1 MILSSAVASVVVV
14 PTNRG
19 CSDHKVLESGDKAV
33 AARIAARFP
42 TRFLRDYVYWKMRT
56 DPIYR
61 VVSESVAGAQD
72 LPLLDLGCGTGV
84 LAFYLREHG
93 FTGAVHGVD
102 LDAPKIKVA
111 KEIAASLSSNA
122 VFDRMDFRDVRD
134 GSPGHVTMLDV
145 LLFVP
150 EATQKELLARAAF
163 FVEPERGV
171 LIVRSGIGDGS
182 WRHRLTS
189 VMDHMACFCRWMK
202 LLPVKYPS
210 REIFLE
216 VLGPLGFDVEFR
228 PLWGRM
234 PFNNHVIIARKR
246 RS

>member
-1 MILSSAVASVVVV
+1 M
-14 PTNRG
+14 
-19 CSDHKVLESGDKAV
+19 LESGDKEV

-42 TRFLRDYVYWKMRT
+42 TRFLQGYVYWKIRT

-61 VVSESVAGAQD
+61 VVSEAFAESPD
-72 LPLLDLGCGTGV
+72 LPLLDLGCGAGV

-93 FTGAVHGVD
+93 FAGEIHGVD
-102 LDAPKIKVA
+102 LDGPKIKVA
-111 KEIAASLSSNA
+111 REIAASLNSNA
-122 VFDRMDFRDVRD
+122 VFDRMDFRDVHDAGR
-134 GSPGHVTMLDV
+134 GHVTMLDV
-145 LLFVP
+145 LLFVS
-150 EATQKELLARAAF
+150 EDTQKELLARAAS
-163 FVEPERGV
+163 FVDLEKGV

-189 VMDHMACFCRWMK
+189 VMDHIACLFRWMK
-202 LLPVKYPS
+202 VSPVKYPS

-216 VLGPLGFDVEFR
+216 VLGSLGFEVEFR

-234 PFNNHVIIARKR
+234 PFNNYVIIARKR